1 MQEWGRIRDNLET
14 RSEVLNPKEGKTEHD
29 GWRAWTR
36 KGKEVSTPVPALS
49 APYVMVYLQS
59 GVWYFPYKIIMKVKS
74 SCLYKITF
82 CEMNGKQI
90 WPMIGPIF
98 QMDRKMGFN
107 HDGVLGWYS
116 YQAIENLVCE
126 HEIKNL
132 QEPAVVLWELF
143 LRAQHHSLCCDSCLT
158 YPENATEE
166 ACLDFRKAS
175 CKILPHNRLMN
186 KREECKQNN
195 AFGWF

>member
-1 MQEWGRIRDNLET
+1 MQEWGRIGDNLET
-14 RSEVLNPKEGKTEHD
+14 RSEALNPKEGKTEHD

-36 KGKEVSTPVPALS
+36 EGKEVSTPVPALS

-59 GVWYFPYKIIMKVKS
+59 GVWYFPYKIIMKVK
-74 SCLYKITF
+74 LYCVCKITF

-116 YQAIENLVCE
+116 RSS
-126 HEIKNL
+126 H
-132 QEPAVVLWELF
+132 WELGLWAWDKKSPGASSGSLRTLLESTTSF
-143 LRAQHHSLCCDSCLT
+143 LLLWRLPDLPRKCNRRSMSGFQGGKLQDS
-158 YPENATEE
+158 P
-166 ACLDFRKAS
+166 S
-175 CKILPHNRLMN
+175 
-186 KREECKQNN
+186 
-195 AFGWF
+195 